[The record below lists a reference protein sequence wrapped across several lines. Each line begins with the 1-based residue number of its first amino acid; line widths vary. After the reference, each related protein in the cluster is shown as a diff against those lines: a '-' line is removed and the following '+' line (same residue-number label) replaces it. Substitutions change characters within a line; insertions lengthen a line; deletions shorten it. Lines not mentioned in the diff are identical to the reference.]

1 MTIDSFCSKQLK
13 CGFPKGHPTTGIFL
27 VIERAFDQAQF
38 DGLFYSLT
46 KNGLNRKLFRYM
58 SDFFYQIKLI
68 ISINNQLSHPITP
81 FHVVTQVSSLLY
93 VSDMPQII
101 NVQINLSKF
110 ADNISISGYAPGVR
124 SINFQLQKCLN
135 QISTWCDRSPITLNR
150 WKAHLINFSQIKI
163 ISVTSTTFH
172 E

>member
-1 MTIDSFCSKQLK
+1 
-13 CGFPKGHPTTGIFL
+13 
-27 VIERAFDQAQF
+27 
-38 DGLFYSLT
+38 
-46 KNGLNRKLFRYM
+46 
-58 SDFFYQIKLI
+58 
-68 ISINNQLSHPITP
+68 
-81 FHVVTQVSSLLY
+81 
-93 VSDMPQII
+93 MPQII

-124 SINFQLQKCLN
+124 SINFQLQKCRN

-163 ISVTSTTFH
+163 ISVTPTTFH